1 MRTLATYLA
10 VGIGAGLGGMCR
22 YAVTSLFVARLGP
35 GFPFGTFFIN
45 LSGSFLIGVISELAQ
60 TRALG
65 VDPLLRIALTAGFLG
80 GYTTF
85 SSFSFETLTL
95 GGERQGWLAL
105 AYAGGSVVLG
115 VAACYAGIITA
126 RLWMSHPSTGSG

>member
-1 MRTLATYLA
+1 LLPYAA

-22 YAVTSLFVARLGP
+22 YAITLLFVAWFGP

-45 LSGSFLIGVISELAQ
+45 LSGSFFIGLISEFAQ

-65 VDPLLRIALTAGFLG
+65 IDPLLRLGLTAGFLG

-85 SSFSFETLTL
+85 SSFAFETRTL
-95 GGERQGWLAL
+95 ATEREWGLSI
-105 AYAGGSVVLG
+105 AYAIGSVVLG
-115 VAACYAGIITA
+115 VIACYAGIVAA
-126 RLWMSHPSTGSG
+126 RLMVRPA